1 MRTLRQTE
9 PLVEDRSV
17 ALEALFDTTYDRVL
31 AYSRRRTAQ
40 LADAEDTV
48 AETYLVVWRRMDRL
62 PVSAPER
69 LPWLLGI
76 TRKVIANQRRSA
88 SRRAGLL
95 RRAEADAHAAPPM
108 RNPPES
114 PVLIAMERL
123 GDSDREILRLVAWEG
138 LSHSEVGVA
147 FGISANAA
155 AIRLHRARARL
166 RAVLSEPLKESGPTR
181 TLLRWKGSKVR
192 RPGQEEAQ

>member
-1 MRTLRQTE
+1 MRTRRQTE
-9 PLVEDRSV
+9 PLVDDRSM
-17 ALEALFDTTYDRVL
+17 ALGALFDATHDRVL
-31 AYSRRRTAQ
+31 AYARRRTAQ
-40 LADAEDTV
+40 LADAEDAV

-62 PVSAPER
+62 PAATPER

-95 RRAEADAHAAPPM
+95 RRAEANADAAPPM

-123 GDSDREILRLVAWEG
+123 GDSDQEILRLVAWEG
-138 LSHSEVGVA
+138 LSHSEVGIA
-147 FGISANAA
+147 LGITANAA

-166 RAVLSEPLKESGPTR
+166 RAELSERLKESGPIR